1 MVMNQSRAKVK
12 ARKAKIFLLS
22 FEGLMQ
28 SRARVNASSFMQGK
42 AKICCIK
49 PPEGACDRP
58 PRLSRPA
65 DKNNLSQKIKNRG
78 FC

>member
-1 MVMNQSRAKVK
+1 MQIITMTHRPKPWAE
-12 ARKAKIFLLS
+12 AMAM
-22 FEGLMQ
+22 GPACLMQ